1 MDSLSNL
8 SLEQMI
14 LGIIIKDNNCY
25 DLINNVLKGE
35 MFSHNRHVFLYNSFT
50 SLFRNGHPVNMATLY
65 PIITNNTQ
73 YGITTD
79 YVEEIIKNSYGKENL
94 VKYCESLRDMFLRRK
109 VLEILNGGHNRL
121 AAFSLEQSAESV
133 IEGIEREIFEV
144 VDRHETKSIYN
155 LGESAL
161 NFVNKISKR
170 TAGEITGIDTG
181 FYSMNELL
189 GGLHRGELVILAG
202 RPSMGKTAF
211 AVNLGLNMAK
221 NKKQKNSVLFF
232 SLEMPEEQ
240 ITMRILSGE
249 TGINSFKIR
258 SGNQSTEEMAK
269 LFQKA
274 REIKELKFFTDDY
287 ALNTITNML
296 ITSRRIKRIHG
307 LDIILVDYLQL
318 IKMENNHG
326 SNDNRTLEL
335 ARITQGLKSI
345 AKELNVCVIA
355 LSQLSRAVE
364 NRDDKRP
371 QLSDL
376 RESGSIEQD
385 ADVVMFIY
393 REEYYLKR
401 KEPKNLRSESN
412 EQFLK
417 DDFSRNNNQDRQ
429 EYKKDKSREEEWMQW
444 KLLFNEAENCAEI
457 IVDKNRNGSIGVVRL
472 FYDMST
478 SVFKDL

>member
-1 MDSLSNL
+1 MTDLVDSLSNI

-14 LGIIIKDNNCY
+14 LGIIIKDNNSY
-25 DLINNVLKGE
+25 DLVNNMLKGE
-35 MFSHNRHVFLYNSFT
+35 MFSHNRHVFLYDHFV

-65 PIITNNTQ
+65 PIIMNNIH
-73 YGITTD
+73 YGLTIE
-79 YVEEIIKNSYGKENL
+79 YVEEIIKNAYGKENL

-121 AAFSLEQSAESV
+121 AAFSLEQSAESI

-155 LGESAL
+155 IGDSAL

-170 TAGEITGIDTG
+170 IAGEITGIDTG
-181 FYSMNELL
+181 FHSINELL

-202 RPSMGKTAF
+202 RPSMGKTAY
-211 AVNLGLNMAK
+211 AVNLGINIAK

-258 SGNQSTEEMAK
+258 SGHQSTEETAR

-307 LDIILVDYLQL
+307 LDVILVDYLQL
-318 IKMENNHG
+318 IKMENTHG
-326 SNDNRTLEL
+326 SNENRTLEL

-345 AKELNVCVIA
+345 AKELNVCIIA

-401 KEPKNLRSESN
+401 KEPKGLRIESN
-412 EQFLK
+412 EQF
-417 DDFSRNNNQDRQ
+417 SRDKSSDSKRDR
-429 EYKKDKSREEEWMQW
+429 SREEEWMEW
-444 KLLFNEAENCAEI
+444 KALFSEAENCAEI
-457 IVDKNRNGSIGVVRL
+457 IVDKNRNGSIGVVKL